1 MLPLTKGLND
11 KGAKMEV
18 ADALRTMV
26 DESGLT
32 RTQVSAR
39 MGRYDSYVSQ
49 LLTRTSVPG
58 ADTVASIARACG
70 YRLELVP
77 MRGGAPLVIGDDG
90 DDAPDRNMTIA
101 KTKELLTKALA
112 NLDAMES
119 D

>member
-1 MLPLTKGLND
+1 MD
-11 KGAKMEV
+11 VQQAMR
-18 ADALRTMV
+18 AMV
-26 DESGLT
+26 DASGMT
-32 RTQVSAR
+32 HRQISAR
-39 MGRYDSYVSQ
+39 LGRYDSYVSQ
-49 LLTRTSVPG
+49 LLTRQSVPSV
-58 ADTVASIARACG
+58 DTVAQVAHACG

-77 MRGGAPLVIGDDG
+77 MAGGDALVIGDDG

>member
-1 MLPLTKGLND
+1 MD
-11 KGAKMEV
+11 VQQAMR
-18 ADALRTMV
+18 AMV
-26 DESGLT
+26 DASGMT
-32 RTQVSAR
+32 HRQISAR
-39 MGRYDSYVSQ
+39 LGRYDSYVSQ

-90 DDAPDRNMTIA
+90 DDAPDRDMTIA